1 MLSEWLARCPHWLCE
16 ASANA
21 WAQLW
26 PEDRMLQLALYC
38 AFGLG
43 ALTVLVLLQ
52 VLLLGEV
59 SRRRTVR
66 RQQFNEQWRP
76 FFALC
81 SLSDELPP
89 SHAPLP
95 RRRQLWF
102 LLQWNRTQLQLRGAA
117 RERMNRALIA
127 LGMDRQA
134 LILLRGRVRS
144 KLIGLTC
151 LRHLADPAHWQAVQ
165 PLLLSRNSIVALSA
179 AQTLVAMDA
188 SKAMAL
194 ILPAAVNR
202 PDCALPR
209 RRQLWF
215 LLQWNRTQLQLRG
228 AARERM
234 NRALIALGMDR
245 QALILLRGR
254 VRSKLI
260 GLTCLRHLA
269 DPAHW
274 QAVQPLLLSRN
285 SIVALSAAKTLVAMD
300 ASKAMQLILPAAV
313 NRPDWALPRLTSLCQ
328 QAGEQ
333 AVTTPLL
340 IVLSSSEDPRRER
353 LVPLLVQG
361 DPRHAA
367 PWARAR
373 LDEGAPAEYL
383 QVALRCLCELG
394 DPRDRHRLLRA
405 LQHEQDTVRL
415 AALQALHKQARREDS
430 ELFLPLLSDSSWW
443 VRQAAADSLAAMP
456 GATLEGLQHM
466 LEQVR
471 DRYGRDAL
479 RRAIAEVRR

>member
-1 MLSEWLARCPHWLCE
+1 MLSEWLARCPRWLCE
-16 ASANA
+16 ALANA
-21 WAQLW
+21 WTQLW

-38 AFGLG
+38 ALGLG
-43 ALTVLVLLQ
+43 TLTVLVLLQ

-202 PDCALPR
+202 PD
-209 RRQLWF
+209 
-215 LLQWNRTQLQLRG
+215 
-228 AARERM
+228 
-234 NRALIALGMDR
+234 
-245 QALILLRGR
+245 
-254 VRSKLI
+254 
-260 GLTCLRHLA
+260 
-269 DPAHW
+269 
-274 QAVQPLLLSRN
+274 
-285 SIVALSAAKTLVAMD
+285 
-300 ASKAMQLILPAAV
+300 
-313 NRPDWALPRLTSLCQ
+313 WALPRLISLCQ

-405 LQHEQDTVRL
+405 LQHDQDTVRL

-443 VRQAAADSLAAMP
+443 VRQAAADSLATLP
-456 GATLEGLQHM
+456 GASTEALQQL
-466 LEQVR
+466 LEQVH

-479 RRAIAEVRR
+479 RRAMAEVRR

>member
-1 MLSEWLARCPHWLCE
+1 MLSEWLARCPRWLCE
-16 ASANA
+16 TPANA

-38 AFGLG
+38 ALGLG
-43 ALTVLVLLQ
+43 TLTVLVLLQ

-134 LILLRGRVRS
+134 LNLLRGRVRS

-202 PDCALPR
+202 PD
-209 RRQLWF
+209 
-215 LLQWNRTQLQLRG
+215 
-228 AARERM
+228 
-234 NRALIALGMDR
+234 
-245 QALILLRGR
+245 
-254 VRSKLI
+254 
-260 GLTCLRHLA
+260 
-269 DPAHW
+269 
-274 QAVQPLLLSRN
+274 
-285 SIVALSAAKTLVAMD
+285 
-300 ASKAMQLILPAAV
+300 
-313 NRPDWALPRLTSLCQ
+313 WALPRLISLCQ

-443 VRQAAADSLAAMP
+443 VRQAAADSLATLP
-456 GATLEGLQHM
+456 GASTEALQQL
-466 LEQVR
+466 LEQVH

-479 RRAIAEVRR
+479 RRAMAEVRR

>member
-1 MLSEWLARCPHWLCE
+1 MLSEWLARCPRWLCE
-16 ASANA
+16 APANA

-38 AFGLG
+38 ALGLG
-43 ALTVLVLLQ
+43 TLTVLVLLQ

-134 LILLRGRVRS
+134 LNLLRGRVRS

-151 LRHLADPAHWQAVQ
+151 LRHLAEPTHWDAVQ
-165 PLLLSRNSIVALSA
+165 SLLLSRNSIVALSA

-188 SKAMAL
+188 SKAM
-194 ILPAAVNR
+194 
-202 PDCALPR
+202 
-209 RRQLWF
+209 
-215 LLQWNRTQLQLRG
+215 
-228 AARERM
+228 E
-234 NRALIALGMDR
+234 
-245 QALILLRGR
+245 
-254 VRSKLI
+254 
-260 GLTCLRHLA
+260 
-269 DPAHW
+269 
-274 QAVQPLLLSRN
+274 
-285 SIVALSAAKTLVAMD
+285 
-300 ASKAMQLILPAAV
+300 LILPAAV
-313 NRPDWALPRLTSLCQ
+313 NRPDWALPRLISLCQ

>member
-1 MLSEWLARCPHWLCE
+1 MLSEWLARCPPWLCE
-16 ASANA
+16 ALANA
-21 WAQLW
+21 WTQLW

-38 AFGLG
+38 ALGLG
-43 ALTVLVLLQ
+43 TLTVLVLLQ

-134 LILLRGRVRS
+134 LNLLRGRVRS

-151 LRHLADPAHWQAVQ
+151 LRHLAEPTHWDAVQ
-165 PLLLSRNSIVALSA
+165 SLLLSRNSIVALSA

-188 SKAMAL
+188 SKAM
-194 ILPAAVNR
+194 
-202 PDCALPR
+202 
-209 RRQLWF
+209 
-215 LLQWNRTQLQLRG
+215 
-228 AARERM
+228 E
-234 NRALIALGMDR
+234 
-245 QALILLRGR
+245 
-254 VRSKLI
+254 
-260 GLTCLRHLA
+260 
-269 DPAHW
+269 
-274 QAVQPLLLSRN
+274 
-285 SIVALSAAKTLVAMD
+285 
-300 ASKAMQLILPAAV
+300 LILPAAV
-313 NRPDWALPRLTSLCQ
+313 NRPDWALPRLISLCQ

>member
-1 MLSEWLARCPHWLCE
+1 MLSEWLARCPPWLCE
-16 ASANA
+16 ALANA
-21 WAQLW
+21 WTQLW

-38 AFGLG
+38 ALGLG
-43 ALTVLVLLQ
+43 TLTVLVLLQ

-117 RERMNRALIA
+117 RDRMNRALIA

-179 AQTLVAMDA
+179 AQ
-188 SKAMAL
+188 
-194 ILPAAVNR
+194 
-202 PDCALPR
+202 
-209 RRQLWF
+209 
-215 LLQWNRTQLQLRG
+215 
-228 AARERM
+228 
-234 NRALIALGMDR
+234 
-245 QALILLRGR
+245 
-254 VRSKLI
+254 
-260 GLTCLRHLA
+260 
-269 DPAHW
+269 
-274 QAVQPLLLSRN
+274 
-285 SIVALSAAKTLVAMD
+285 TLVAMD